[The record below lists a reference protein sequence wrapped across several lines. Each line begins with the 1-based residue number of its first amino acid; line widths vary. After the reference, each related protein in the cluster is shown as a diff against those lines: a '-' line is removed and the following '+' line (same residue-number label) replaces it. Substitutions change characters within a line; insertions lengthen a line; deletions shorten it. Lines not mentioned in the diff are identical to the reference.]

1 MKTLIAPRASPAA
14 TKTRFVKAIST
25 NSFLNPSDENP
36 YCTPGLPRYDKNRV
50 GESQP
55 AHLYRLAPSRSK
67 DSTHLNPQ
75 AQKSRTKIKP
85 LEPFRLN

>member
-1 MKTLIAPRASPAA
+1 MKTLIAPRASHAA
-14 TKTRFVKAIST
+14 TKTRFVKTIST

-36 YCTPGLPRYDKNRV
+36 FCPTGLPRGDKNRV

-55 AHLYRLAPSRSK
+55 AHLYRLSSSQSK

-75 AQKSRTKIKP
+75 AHKSRTKIQP
-85 LEPFRLN
+85 LDPFRLN

>member
-1 MKTLIAPRASPAA
+1 MKTLIAPRASHAA
-14 TKTRFVKAIST
+14 TKTRFVKTIST

-36 YCTPGLPRYDKNRV
+36 NSTPGLPRCDKNRV

-55 AHLYRLAPSRSK
+55 AHLDRLSSSQSK

-75 AQKSRTKIKP
+75 AHKSRTKI
-85 LEPFRLN
+85 